1 MAYRILKSNGQL
13 LATIP
18 DGTINTNDSSLGL
31 PGRNYAGYGQTL
43 DTNFVHITENFAKAT
58 PPANPLQGQL
68 WYNTNA
74 NLLYV
79 CPADGTTNAAD
90 WVPIAV
96 AGGNTTT
103 TFGTVNVNGNL
114 NANNVVAVNSVQ
126 AANGAFT
133 NISVTANANILNS
146 TITTANISTLNT
158 QIITTGANTT
168 TGTMN
173 GTWTITGGLSGN
185 SLVVANGNVYTT
197 GIRTDGYYYSNGS
210 PFNGTYT
217 NGNVFDY
224 LTGANST
231 ARFTGN
237 IAPNLI
243 VATGNITTTG
253 NISATGNITGNYIIG
268 NGSLLTGV
276 AVSGGTTIVNGNS
289 NVNIPAANG
298 NVTISS
304 AGNANIIIVTG
315 TGANIAGTL
324 RSTGNA
330 NVGNLGTTGVFAT
343 TLSSTGNANV
353 GGTLSV
359 SGNITGGNL
368 LGTLANGNSNIS
380 IPSANGNILFSTFGY
395 EVGRF
400 GTDLVFYVGATSF
413 YDTGINARS
422 LFNSSTKALSAV
434 TTDVTGLGFSAIVA
448 ARQNTDG
455 TVIEMWRGASIV
467 GGISVTTTTTTY
479 GTTSDHRLKDNIQPL
494 TGSGSFIDALKPRTW
509 TWVQNGE
516 NGVGFVA
523 HEVAE
528 VSPGSVA
535 GAKDA
540 VNEDGIPRYQTME
553 YGSAEF
559 IANMIAELQEL
570 RRRVSQLEA
579 NNP

>member
-1 MAYRILKSNGQL
+1 
-13 LATIP
+13 
-18 DGTINTNDSSLGL
+18 
-31 PGRNYAGYGQTL
+31 
-43 DTNFVHITENFAKAT
+43 
-58 PPANPLQGQL
+58 
-68 WYNTNA
+68 
-74 NLLYV
+74 
-79 CPADGTTNAAD
+79 
-90 WVPIAV
+90 
-96 AGGNTTT
+96 
-103 TFGTVNVNGNL
+103 
-114 NANNVVAVNSVQ
+114 
-126 AANGAFT
+126 
-133 NISVTANANILNS
+133 
-146 TITTANISTLNT
+146 
-158 QIITTGANTT
+158 
-168 TGTMN
+168 
-173 GTWTITGGLSGN
+173 
-185 SLVVANGNVYTT
+185 
-197 GIRTDGYYYSNGS
+197 
-210 PFNGTYT
+210 
-217 NGNVFDY
+217 
-224 LTGANST
+224 
-231 ARFTGN
+231 
-237 IAPNLI
+237 
-243 VATGNITTTG
+243 
-253 NISATGNITGNYIIG
+253 
-268 NGSLLTGV
+268 LTGV
-276 AVSGGTTIVNGNS
+276 SVSGGTTIVNGNS

-298 NVTISS
+298 NVIISS

-324 RSTGNA
+324 SSTGNA

-353 GGTLSV
+353 GGTLNV
-359 SGNITGGNL
+359 SGNIIGGNL

-540 VNEDGIPRYQTME
+540 VNEVGIPRYQTME

-570 RRRVSQLEA
+570 RRRVAQLEA
-579 NNP
+579 KNP

>member
-13 LATIP
+13 LTTIP
-18 DGTINTNDSSLGL
+18 DGTINTTSTTLGL

-114 NANNVVAVNSVQ
+114 NANNVIAVNSVQ

-133 NISVTANANILNS
+133 NISVTANANIASSS
-146 TITTANISTLNT
+146 TITANVGTLTT
-158 QIITTGANTT
+158 QVITTGANTT

-197 GIRTDGYYYSNGS
+197 GIRTDGYYYSNGA

-231 ARFTGN
+231 PRFTGN

-243 VATGNITTTG
+243 AATGNITTTG

-268 NGSLLTGV
+268 NGSQLTGLV
-276 AVSGGTTIVNGNS
+276 ISGGTTIVSGNS

-298 NVTISS
+298 NVNIS
-304 AGNANIIIVTG
+304 AVGNANVVVVTG
-315 TGANIAGTL
+315 TGANVAGTL
-324 RSTGNA
+324 
-330 NVGNLGTTGVFAT
+330 NVT
-343 TLSSTGNANV
+343 
-353 GGTLSV
+353 
-359 SGNITGGNL
+359 GNITGGNL

-380 IPSANGNILFSTFGY
+380 IPTANGNISFSTFGS

-413 YDTGINARS
+413 YDSGINARS
-422 LFNSSTKALSAV
+422 LFSSSTKALSAV
-434 TTDVTGLGFSAIVA
+434 TTDVTGLGFAAIVA

-467 GGISVTTTTTTY
+467 GGISVTATTTTY

-528 VSPGSVA
+528 ISPESVA

-540 VNEDGIPRYQTME
+540 INEDGTPRYQTME

-559 IANMIAELQEL
+559 IANMIAELQDL
-570 RRRVSQLEA
+570 RRRVAQLEA
-579 NNP
+579 SNP